1 MYDGATN
8 RAIFGVPVH
17 LLNPFALLDFKVG
30 IPMLKLRPDVEREEK
45 VGRHLLHTT
54 PASLAA

>member
-1 MYDGATN
+1 M
-8 RAIFGVPVH
+8 
-17 LLNPFALLDFKVG
+17 NPFALLDFKVG